1 MLGKPHGKAGQARP
15 YGSTASGNLQSAAA
29 LGRQNPLEDSELNKV
44 ENNVK
49 ILTKSNFEQTGNR
62 SGATDAN
69 TANFGHSGVES
80 KRVDSQPAED
90 GRGRLSSDLHAIA
103 ARGHIDHSA

>member
-1 MLGKPHGKAGQARP
+1 MLGKAQASKGPARP
-15 YGSTASGNLQSAAA
+15 YGSAASGKLQAGAA

-49 ILTKSNFEQTGNR
+49 ILTKSDFERAGNR

-69 TANFGHSGVES
+69 TANFGHSA
-80 KRVDSQPAED
+80 VDGQPAED
-90 GRGRLSSDLHAIA
+90 GRGRLSPDLHAIA
-103 ARGHIDHSA
+103 ARGQNDHSA